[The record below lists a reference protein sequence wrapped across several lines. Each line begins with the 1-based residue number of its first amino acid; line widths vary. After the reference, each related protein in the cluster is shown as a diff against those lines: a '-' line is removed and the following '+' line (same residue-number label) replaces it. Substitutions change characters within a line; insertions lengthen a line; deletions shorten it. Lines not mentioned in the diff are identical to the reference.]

1 MTKIKI
7 CGLTRE
13 EDIAAVNEAKPDY
26 IGFVFAPG
34 RKRTVSALHAARLKS
49 MLSPEIKAVGVF
61 YHNTADAVIAA
72 AELGAIDIIQLH
84 GDEDEA
90 FIEYVTV
97 SLKEPLPVIKAV
109 STKNRELLQRMEDN
123 PYVDYLLFDTFE
135 GGAVGGTGKTFDW
148 STLPECSKPF
158 FLAGGLNLSNVR
170 QALSC
175 GAYAL
180 DISSGAE
187 INGVKDRELIR
198 SLVSVVKNQDK

>member
-61 YHNTADAVIAA
+61 YHNTADEVIAA

-90 FIEYVTV
+90 VPYHYAAEAAARYKNCEFVTI
-97 SLKEPLPVIKAV
+97 PG
-109 STKNRELLQRMEDN
+109 DN
-123 PYVDYLLFDTFE
+123 HCY
-135 GGAVGGTGKTFDW
+135 
-148 STLPECSKPF
+148 
-158 FLAGGLNLSNVR
+158 NHH
-170 QALSC
+170 
-175 GAYAL
+175 L
-180 DISSGAE
+180 DQVVAA
-187 INGVKDRELIR
+187 VKDWAKR
-198 SLVSVVKNQDK
+198 QG